1 MLKFILKDSYGEP
14 NGESYDYLVTIYDA
28 NCLRLDILLE
38 EIKKLFD
45 SFLNGEREYDNNARY
60 YLEEFFNNNRVEYKI
75 ELLKNIRTIYY

>member
-1 MLKFILKDSYGEP
+1 MLKFILKDSYDEH
-14 NGESYDYLVTIYDA
+14 NSENYDYLVTIYDA

-75 ELLKNIRTIYY
+75 ELLKNVRTIYY